1 MATIETRLAE
11 DGTKTFRV
19 KVRIKGQRSQQASF
33 TRLTDAKRW
42 AQSTEAAMREGRY
55 FKVQEARRKTLANL
69 IDRYLRDVLPQR
81 PRNASNTSRHLLW
94 WKSQIGYRLLAD
106 IQPSQI
112 AELRDQLLSTPT
124 DRGTRRAN
132 ATVQRYLAAISHAY
146 NIAIKDWGWVDENP
160 VAKITKPRAARG
172 RERFLSD
179 EERDRLLSACK
190 ASRSQFLYTVVVLAI
205 STGMRRGEIMGL
217 RWRQVD
223 LPNSCLRLSET
234 KNDTSRSI
242 PLAGLALTLI
252 TQLSKVRRIDSELV
266 FYGRDK
272 AQPID
277 LKKPWETALRKAG
290 IDDFRFHD
298 LRHTTASYLAMN
310 GASTMEIAAVLG
322 HKTLQMVKRY
332 SHLANSHTAKVVTA
346 MNDKIFASPPA
357 EEHIADMVN
366 QRP

>member
-1 MATIETRLAE
+1 MATIETRLAG
-11 DGTKTFRV
+11 DGTKTYRV
-19 KVRIKGQRSQQASF
+19 KVRVKGQLTQNASF

-55 FKVQEARRKTLANL
+55 FKVQEARRKTLADL

-81 PRNASNTSRHLLW
+81 PKNASNTSRHLLW

-132 ATVQRYLAAISHAY
+132 ATVQHYLAAISHAY

-217 RWRQVD
+217 RWKQVD

-242 PLAGLALTLI
+242 PLAGLALTLMA
-252 TQLSKVRRIDSELV
+252 QLSKVC
-266 FYGRDK
+266 
-272 AQPID
+272 
-277 LKKPWETALRKAG
+277 
-290 IDDFRFHD
+290 
-298 LRHTTASYLAMN
+298 
-310 GASTMEIAAVLG
+310 
-322 HKTLQMVKRY
+322 
-332 SHLANSHTAKVVTA
+332 
-346 MNDKIFASPPA
+346 
-357 EEHIADMVN
+357 
-366 QRP
+366 